1 MLKNY
6 LKVALRNLRKHPG
19 YAFINVVGL
28 ALGIACCLLVMLFVQ
43 DELSYDR
50 FHDKA
55 DRIVRLAM
63 ETESSD
69 RNFQYPSV
77 GGGWATAFV
86 NDFPAVEQ
94 AARIFRPFG
103 GPVWVV
109 KDDQRFDEDEFL
121 WADST
126 VFEVFSF
133 AFIEGDPATALQQP
147 NTLAL
152 TEDAAIKYFGTTD
165 VVGRTLGVEFGQNV
179 VELKI
184 EGVLENVPDQS
195 HMQFDFLGSLA
206 TLREQFGPQAQAF
219 LNNYTFTAFYTY
231 LVLQDG
237 ANVADLEAQLPAF
250 FEKYTSEQDREFVV
264 RLFIQ
269 PLTDIHLTS
278 HLLNELEN
286 NGNIT
291 NVWVFLTLAL
301 VTLLIACINFMN
313 LATARSAG
321 RAREVGMRKVV
332 GAERKDLIKQ
342 FIGESVLLAFVALFL
357 SILLAETFLAIF
369 NKLAGKS
376 LEIGYLSNPLVTYGL
391 PGIALFVGF
400 FSGSY
405 PALFLSAFP
414 PLAVL
419 RGTFQAGAKSAT
431 LRKTLVVAQFAF
443 SVGFLVSSGI
453 IYSQLEFIRT
463 SPVGFERQHRVVV
476 PIPLPNNDNLRER
489 TVDLLKRE
497 YEQHPNIVGVAA
509 ASNVPGQLRAITRMR
524 TEGMPEDEFQEGT
537 TVAVDHNYVET
548 MGIEVIAGRAFDPDQ
563 AIDSTEAFMVNEEM
577 LRLLNVSLGEAVG
590 TPLEWRNG
598 VQDNA
603 NTLTING
610 TIIGVFKDM
619 HFEPMTRAVA
629 PMMFRINPPG
639 YFTLIAEVRPDDIQ
653 TTLAFM
659 EQTWHSIVTN
669 RPFQYTFLDADLDEI
684 YESEQNLSAVVR
696 YVTLLAI
703 FIACLGLFG
712 LASFTAEQRT
722 KEIGIRK
729 TLGASVP
736 GIVLL
741 LSKEFTLLIGIAF
754 VVAAPAAYFA
764 MTTWL
769 DNFVYH
775 VEISWGIFLMA
786 GLAALVISWLTVSYQ
801 SIRAALTDPVKAL
814 RYE

>member
-6 LKVALRNLRKHPG
+6 LKVALRNMRKHPG
-19 YAFINVVGL
+19 YALINVVGL
-28 ALGIACCLLVMLFVQ
+28 ALGIACCLLIALYVQ

-69 RNFQYPSV
+69 RRFQYPSV

-86 NDFPAVEQ
+86 SDFPTVEQ

-103 GPVWVV
+103 QVWLV
-109 KDDQRFDEDEFL
+109 KDEERFDEDEFL

-126 VFEVFSF
+126 VFEVFAF
-133 AFIEGDPATALQQP
+133 DFIEGDPATALQQP

-152 TEDAAIKYFGTTD
+152 TEDAAIKYFGETN
-165 VVGRTLGVEFGQNV
+165 VIGRTIGVEFGQNV

-195 HMQFDFLGSLA
+195 HMQFEFLGSLA
-206 TLREQFGPQAQAF
+206 TLREQFGPQAQVF
-219 LNNYTFTAFYTY
+219 LNNFTFTAFYTY
-231 LVLQDG
+231 LVLQEG
-237 ANVADLEAQLPAF
+237 VAVADLEAQLPAI
-250 FEKYTSEQDREFVV
+250 FEKYTSEQDREFVKH
-264 RLFIQ
+264 LFIQ

-286 NGNIT
+286 NGNIGY
-291 NVWVFLTLAL
+291 VWAFLAL
-301 VTLLIACINFMN
+301 AVVTLMIACINFMN
-313 LATARSAG
+313 LATARSAN
-321 RAREVGMRKVV
+321 RAKEVGMRKVV
-332 GAERKDLIKQ
+332 GAERKDLVKQ
-342 FIGESVLLAFVALFL
+342 FIGESVLLAFVALFVA
-357 SILLAETFLAIF
+357 ILLAEVFLAGF
-369 NKLAGKS
+369 NNLSGKS
-376 LEIGYLSNPLVTYGL
+376 LSIGYFSNPLVTVGL
-391 PGIALFVGF
+391 IGIALFVGF

-414 PLAVL
+414 PIAVL
-419 RGTFQAGAKSAT
+419 RGTFQAGAKSAM
-431 LRKTLVVAQFAF
+431 LRKGLVVVQFVF
-443 SVGFLVSSGI
+443 SIGFLVSSGI
-453 IYSQLEFIRT
+453 IYSQIDFIRT
-463 SPVGFERQHRVVV
+463 SPVGFERQHRVVI

-497 YEQHPNIVGVAA
+497 YERHPNVVSVAA

-548 MGIEVIAGRAFDPDQ
+548 MGIDVIAGRTFDPAQ
-563 AIDSTEAFMVNEEM
+563 AVDSTEAFMVNEEV
-577 LRLLNVSLGEAVG
+577 LRLLEVSLDEAVG

-598 VQDNA
+598 VQDNP
-603 NTLTING
+603 NTQTING
-610 TIIGVFKDM
+610 TIIGVFRDL

-629 PMMFRINPPG
+629 PMMFRINPPA
-639 YFTLIAEVRPDDIQ
+639 YFTLIAEVRPDGIQ
-653 TTLAFM
+653 ATLGSM
-659 EQTWHSIVTN
+659 EQTWREIVTN
-669 RPFQYTFLDADLDEI
+669 RPFQYTFLDSDLDEI
-684 YESEQNLSAVVR
+684 YESEQNLSAVMR
-696 YVTLLAI
+696 YITVLVI

-729 TLGASVP
+729 ALGASVP

-741 LSKEFTLLIGIAF
+741 LSKEFTLLIGLAF
-754 VVAAPAAYFA
+754 IVASPMAYFA
-764 MTTWL
+764 IDRL
-769 DNFVYH
+769 FLQEFVYH
-775 VEISWGIFLMA
+775 VEVSWMIFLLA
-786 GLAALVISWLTVSYQ
+786 GVAALLIAWLTVSYQ